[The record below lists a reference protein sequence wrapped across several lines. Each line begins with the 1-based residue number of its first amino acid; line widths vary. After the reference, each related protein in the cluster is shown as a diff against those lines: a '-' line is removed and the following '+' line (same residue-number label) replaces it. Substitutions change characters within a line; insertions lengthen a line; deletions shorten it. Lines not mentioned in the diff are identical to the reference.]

1 MFLLSKLA
9 WLVIQPLSLSFL
21 LIVASLLA
29 GMARWKRLRSLLAVF
44 ASLVLFVTL
53 FTTAGAVLLQTL
65 EDRIARPAAPADVAC
80 IVVLGGGFETDVT
93 TRRGGFELNQA
104 GDRFVE
110 TLRLA
115 RLYPQ
120 AKILV
125 SGGDGSISGK
135 YEGDAI
141 VAERFFPAFGIAAD
155 RLIQETT
162 SRTTFENV
170 QNLKG
175 FLDERGLKDC
185 LLVTS
190 AFHMPR
196 AMGLTRKADLAMTPW
211 PTDYR
216 TRGDEVFGFDF
227 TQPSLNAQ
235 LMTTA
240 TREWTGLLAY
250 YLTGRTN
257 TLFPR

>member
-80 IVVLGGGFETDVT
+80 IVVLG
-93 TRRGGFELNQA
+93 GGFELNQA

>member
-9 WLVIQPLSLSFL
+9 WLVIQPLSLAFL
-21 LIVASLLA
+21 LIVASLLS
-29 GMARWKRLRSLLAVF
+29 GLLRWKRLRSLLA
-44 ASLVLFVTL
+44 ALSGLVLFVTL
-53 FTTAGAVLLQTL
+53 FTTAGAVLLQRL
-65 EDRIARPAAPADVAC
+65 EDRIPRPAPPADVSC

-93 TRRGGFELNQA
+93 TLRGGFELNQA

-120 AKILV
+120 AKILI

-135 YEGDAI
+135 YEGDAV
-141 VAERFFPAFGIAAD
+141 VAERFFPAFGIEAG

-175 FLDERGLKDC
+175 FLEEHGLKDC

-196 AMGLTRKADLAMTPW
+196 AIGLTRKADLAMTPW
-211 PTDYR
+211 PTDFR
-216 TRGDEVFGFDF
+216 TRGDETLGLDF

-257 TLFPR
+257 ALFPQ